1 MRIEGLPAIVDNETN
16 RVRRAD
22 RPQPGE
28 KPLSPQAEEEMGR
41 YIKAHRKNLNYSFD
55 RVAKRVVVTIKNGGT
70 IQIPDE
76 KLLKLSI
83 ALQEAAKRYQKGRET
98 TP

>member
-1 MRIEGLPAIVDNETN
+1 MRIEGLPAIVDSETN

-22 RPQPGE
+22 CPQPGE
-28 KPLSPQAEEEMGR
+28 SPLSPQAEGEMER

-70 IQIPDE
+70 IQIPHE